1 MCSRPSLLAGDCKD
15 DKRGPVHQN
24 KNSHVLLRQIQTA
37 YIRKECC
44 SGPKRGGRIQ
54 MYRSRKL
61 SGVCL
66 KTTGIL
72 EQKKPTEANL
82 PTIIIIIIRLY
93 VQQK

>member
-37 YIRKECC
+37 SIQKECC

-54 MYRSRKL
+54 MYCSRKL

-66 KTTGIL
+66 KTAGIL
-72 EQKKPTEANL
+72 EQKQPTDEANL
-82 PTIIIIIIRLY
+82 PTIIIIIRLY